1 MITLNKKNN
10 SKYKIFI
17 GWAGYVYATS
27 QNDIYNLI
35 NSYGKEKIKI
45 ETIKKEI
52 LKNGQWF

>member
-10 SKYKIFI
+10 SRYKIFI

-27 QNDIYNLI
+27 KNDIYNII
-35 NSYGKEKIKI
+35 NSYGKGKIKI

-52 LKNGQWF
+52 LKNG

>member
-10 SKYKIFI
+10 SIYKIFI
-17 GWAGYVYATS
+17 GWAGHVYATS
-27 QNDIYNLI
+27 QNDIYNLM

-52 LKNGQWF
+52 ETKWKK